1 MMAAGSSEMFI
12 RIYKTTKCYNPD
24 EHSIDTDHHRNIMHS
39 LPKRMP

>member
-12 RIYKTTKCYNPD
+12 RIYKTTKCYKPD
-24 EHSIDTDHHRNIMHS
+24 EHSIDTLPNRNIMHN